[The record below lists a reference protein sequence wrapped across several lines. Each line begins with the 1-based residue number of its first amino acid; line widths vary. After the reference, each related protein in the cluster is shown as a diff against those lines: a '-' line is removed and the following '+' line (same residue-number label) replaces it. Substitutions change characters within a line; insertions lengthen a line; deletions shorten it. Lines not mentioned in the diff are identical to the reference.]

1 MFDILK
7 KYATATY
14 QGFDRLTMS
23 PTYNTKR
30 RKRKPSVFY
39 GDKKGDME
47 RLADDWAVIGNDMR
61 IAIASYG
68 GRNGR

>member
-7 KYATATY
+7 KYATATCH
-14 QGFDRLTMS
+14 GFDRLTIT
-23 PTYNTKR
+23 PTYKKR
-30 RKRKPSVFY
+30 RKRKSSVFY

-61 IAIASYG
+61 VVIG
-68 GRNGR
+68 G

>member
-14 QGFDRLTMS
+14 QGFDLLTMS
-23 PTYNTKR
+23 PTYKKR
-30 RKRKPSVFY
+30 RKRKSSVFY

-61 IAIASYG
+61 VVIG
-68 GRNGR
+68 G